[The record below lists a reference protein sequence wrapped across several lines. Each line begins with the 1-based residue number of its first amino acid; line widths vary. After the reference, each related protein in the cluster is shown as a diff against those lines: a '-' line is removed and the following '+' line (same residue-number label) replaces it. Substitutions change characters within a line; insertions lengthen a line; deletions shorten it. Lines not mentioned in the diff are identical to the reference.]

1 MQDWS
6 RIAADIGAA
15 AGLEVSADSV
25 RPVTGGCINS
35 AWRLA
40 CADGHLFVKTNTSS
54 ALEMFEA
61 EHDGLEELLAADAL
75 RVPRPLATGV
85 TGGCAWIAMEWIET
99 GRSRH
104 GTARDLGLGLAR
116 QHRCLA
122 EKFGWARDNTIG
134 STPQVNGWFS
144 EWVEFY
150 SQRRIRYQLDLA
162 ARNSYPGRL
171 LEAGERLLQCVG
183 DFFSDYRPEP
193 SLLHGDLWGGNWA
206 ADAEGRPFLF
216 DPAVYYGDREAD
228 LAMTEL
234 FGGFDAEFYAA
245 YRDAWPL
252 DAGYRTRRDLYNLY
266 HVLNHLNLFGSG
278 YLGQS
283 EALLGRLIAA
293 LRG

>member
-35 AWRLA
+35 AWRLV

-134 STPQVNGWFS
+134 STPQANGWFS

>member
-104 GTARDLGLGLAR
+104 GTARDLGLGLAS

-162 ARNSYPGRL
+162 ARNSFPGRL

>member
-1 MQDWS
+1 MHDWS

-25 RPVTGGCINS
+25 RPVAGGCINS

-40 CADGHLFVKTNTSS
+40 CADGHLFVKTNSSS

-61 EHDGLEELLAADAL
+61 ERDGLEELLAADAL

-85 TGGCAWIAMEWIET
+85 TGTHAWIAMEWIET

-122 EKFGWARDNTIG
+122 EKFGWERDNTIG

-144 EWVEFY
+144 EWVEFL
-150 SQRRIRYQLDLA
+150 SERRIRYQLDLA
-162 ARNSYPGRL
+162 ARNSCPGRL
-171 LEAGERLLQCVG
+171 LEAGERLLECVG

-293 LRG
+293 HRG

>member
-206 ADAEGRPFLF
+206 ADTEGRPFLF

>member
-6 RIAADIGAA
+6 RIAADIGVA

-104 GTARDLGLGLAR
+104 RTARDLGLGLAR

-134 STPQVNGWFS
+134 STPQANGWFS

>member
-162 ARNSYPGRL
+162 ARNSFPGRL

-266 HVLNHLNLFGSG
+266 HVLNHLNLFGTG

>member
-104 GTARDLGLGLAR
+104 GTARDLGFRLAR

>member
-1 MQDWS
+1 
-6 RIAADIGAA
+6 
-15 AGLEVSADSV
+15 
-25 RPVTGGCINS
+25 
-35 AWRLA
+35 
-40 CADGHLFVKTNTSS
+40 
-54 ALEMFEA
+54 MFEA

-134 STPQVNGWFS
+134 STPQANGWFS

-162 ARNSYPGRL
+162 ARKSYPGRL